1 MRKGQTMRAVAQRG
15 FTLIEVMVVVAIIGI
30 LAAIAFPSYNSY
42 MVRAKRSQAQS
53 IMHSVANKQEQYM
66 LDRRTYAPDL
76 VSLNITVPADVLQ
89 NYTITTTP
97 NMAATPPTFRVTGT
111 PLPAQAAGDIK
122 CGILYLDSNGAKS
135 TSTGATS
142 ACW

>member
-1 MRKGQTMRAVAQRG
+1 MKVSAQRG

-53 IMHSVANKQEQYM
+53 IMHTVANKQEQYV
-66 LDRRTYAPDL
+66 LDRRSYASTL
-76 VSLNITVPADVLQ
+76 TALNVTVPSDVLQ
-89 NYTITTTP
+89 NYTITTATP
-97 NMAATPPTFRVTGT
+97 NPLIPASPLPSYLVTGT
-111 PLPAQAAGDIK
+111 PLPAQAAGDVK
-122 CGILYLDSNGAKS
+122 CGILYLDSTGLKS

-142 ACW
+142 GCW